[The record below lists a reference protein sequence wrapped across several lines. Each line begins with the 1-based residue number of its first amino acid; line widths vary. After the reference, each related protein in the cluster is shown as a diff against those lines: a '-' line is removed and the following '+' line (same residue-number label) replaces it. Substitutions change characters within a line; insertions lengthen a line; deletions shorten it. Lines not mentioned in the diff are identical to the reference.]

1 MLLQAEQIVAK
12 LMMNMAAVDRRLA
25 EEQSRQAMVCMMG
38 IQYKQQSYRWTWKAV
53 QMPSHSLEHQIKKL
67 TNFLKSRSGKSCMS
81 IPTKKYMNIRTN
93 IVIMTT
99 LCGPITLTVQPLP
112 RLRVPNLYPV
122 NMGSR
127 NALFLK

>member
-1 MLLQAEQIVAK
+1 
-12 LMMNMAAVDRRLA
+12 MMNMAAVDRRLA

-38 IQYKQQSYRWTWKAV
+38 IQCKQQSYWWTWKAE

-81 IPTKKYMNIRTN
+81 IPAKKYMNIRTT

-99 LCGPITLTVQPLP
+99 LCGRRSP
-112 RLRVPNLYPV
+112 
-122 NMGSR
+122 
-127 NALFLK
+127 